1 VTGAGV
7 AAKAGAAIAGGQ
19 TGKRTVG
26 MLKLLFGI
34 AVIGGVLWYQGYW
47 PFDGS
52 TKLPKREPTPKP

>member
-1 VTGAGV
+1 
-7 AAKAGAAIAGGQ
+7 
-19 TGKRTVG
+19 